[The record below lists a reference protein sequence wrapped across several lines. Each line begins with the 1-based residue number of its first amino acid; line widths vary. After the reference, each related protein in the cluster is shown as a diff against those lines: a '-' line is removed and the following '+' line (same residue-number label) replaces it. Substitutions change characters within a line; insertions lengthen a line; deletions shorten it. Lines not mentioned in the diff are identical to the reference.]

1 MNCRN
6 CNTHLRLEY
15 RFCPVCGAKTEVR
28 RITFKALT
36 TDLVDRVFNLD
47 NSVVRTFT
55 GLFVKPEAV
64 IDGYLSGLRKRY
76 LNPVSYLGIALT
88 LSGVILF
95 LIQRFFKDNID
106 FTGGVESAN
115 PEFSAKWT
123 DIVFD
128 FNALFF
134 LAFLPMLALPAY
146 LITNKVRYNLAEYTV
161 VFIYVLAHF
170 SIVSFPIALI
180 TLLID
185 PNQYLAVNQPLQV
198 LMLLY
203 SLYVI
208 WRLNRYR
215 AGVFMARAMGFLT
228 MATFLFFL
236 FIIGLML
243 VLFATGVFQLSDF
256 KPVEG

>member
-95 LIQRFFKDNID
+95 LIQRFFKENID

>member
-1 MNCRN
+1 MNCKN

-36 TDLVDRVFNLD
+36 TDFVDRVFNLD

-95 LIQRFFKDNID
+95 LIQRFFKENID

-115 PEFSAKWT
+115 PEFSAKWA

-146 LITNKVRYNLAEYTV
+146 LIMNKVRYNLAEYTV

-170 SIVSFPIALI
+170 SIVSFPVSLI

-185 PNQYLAVNQPLQV
+185 PNQYLAVNQPLQA
-198 LMLLY
+198 LMLIY

-215 AGVFMARAMGFLT
+215 AGVFMARAAGFLT

>member
-1 MNCRN
+1 MNCKN
-6 CNTHLRLEY
+6 CNSNLRLEY
-15 RFCPVCGAKTEVR
+15 RFCPGCGAKTEVH
-28 RITFKALT
+28 RITFKALLS
-36 TDLVDRVFNLD
+36 DFIDRLFDLD

-64 IDGYLSGLRKRY
+64 IDGYMTGLRKRY

-88 LSGVILF
+88 LSGVIMF
-95 LIQRFFKDNID
+95 LIQRFFKENID

-115 PEFSAKWT
+115 PQFSQKWA

-134 LAFLPMLALPAY
+134 LMFLPILALPAY
-146 LITNKVRYNLAEYTV
+146 LLINKVRYNLAEYTV
-161 VFIYVLAHF
+161 AFIYVLAHF
-170 SIVSFPIALI
+170 SIVSFPVALV

-185 PNQYLAVNQPLQV
+185 PNHYLAVNQPLQGLMILYCLFV
-198 LMLLY
+198 L
-203 SLYVI
+203 

-215 AGVFMARAMGFLT
+215 FGAFVGRSLGYLSLAALLFLIFIGVMMA
-228 MATFLFFL
+228 
-236 FIIGLML
+236 

-256 KPVEG
+256 KPVEA